1 MIISSGSIRD
11 HTKLDL
17 ACSPIGELTSERTII
32 LSDCHGRPDLIT
44 NVLDHA
50 KDWDRAVFL
59 GDILDIGNHPLEC
72 IDILLENDINLIW
85 GNHDLAPIINKHIH
99 PVSNYDTEV
108 YNRIRDG
115 YVY

>member
-99 PVSNYDTEV
+99 PVFYYILPYHNYL
-108 YNRIRDG
+108 RDG